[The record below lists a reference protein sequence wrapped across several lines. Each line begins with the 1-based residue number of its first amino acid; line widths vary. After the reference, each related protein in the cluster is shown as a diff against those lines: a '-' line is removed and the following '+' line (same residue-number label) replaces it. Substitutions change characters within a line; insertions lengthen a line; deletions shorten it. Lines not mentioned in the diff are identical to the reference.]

1 MANEQVE
8 LKVVIS
14 QDTVDF
20 VRGLSV
26 AGKKLDDFGKD
37 GKFSINSL
45 ETALKALK
53 KQFDSL
59 DDPLERQKIAPKINE
74 ISNGIKTLNEQY
86 KQYKRTAE
94 ESIVPTEKLNRGLRD
109 TEDPARR
116 ARIAVYGLNQVVR
129 DLPFGF
135 IAISN
140 NIPVLID
147 QFNALREQEGSTRKA
162 LQAFSAGLVGAGGVS
177 IALSVVV
184 SAITSAVQKY
194 GSLQKA
200 FDALIGTTNSLR
212 IAKEA
217 VNNEVVK
224 SNANATIEIGKI
236 EFLVRAI
243 QDNTLSQEQRINA
256 YKEFKKLAPGVIKD
270 MTQENALTASGALLL
285 QQRSQQLIQYI
296 KLKGQEGALVKLLEK
311 ANEKRFQSEIDFLTN
326 VRNFANGNIGLL
338 DRVIQNFQ
346 LVNDPANFLGLKT
359 LQKDLADSSTQS
371 EFFADV
377 LKKIREELLGIDPQ
391 VTGIEDYK
399 KILDELLRKQ
409 AQTSKS
415 AEQART
421 KEQKAIDDA
430 NRETIKGFDAR
441 IQAQQAYIKNL
452 SLFDKNYWDS
462 YQKLLDEQ
470 QALEVFRANIEIA
483 DARKLKDI
491 LLNIDKE
498 YLEKA
503 RKAFNDAADERKKI
517 TAKETADRIKEQ
529 GDLADYQDSVTR
541 ELFGIDPNG
550 IQRRISDFYKL
561 LNRENKL
568 STEQLRELAN
578 TLSNVVGGAVNSL
591 FDALS
596 RGDDIFGAIGESLK
610 RLIIQ
615 LAATVIKAAALAA
628 ILSLIPGGGLA
639 VGAASATATST
650 GGIGNIFKALL
661 NLGSAPLG
669 GGSSPIVGPG
679 GVALSGQVVFVQRG
693 TDLVGVLDRSNARI
707 GRVG

>member
-326 VRNFANGNIGLL
+326 VRNFASGNIGLL
-338 DRVIQNFQ
+338 DKVIQNFQ

>member
-1 MANEQVE
+1 
-8 LKVVIS
+8 
-14 QDTVDF
+14 
-20 VRGLSV
+20 
-26 AGKKLDDFGKD
+26 
-37 GKFSINSL
+37 
-45 ETALKALK
+45 
-53 KQFDSL
+53 
-59 DDPLERQKIAPKINE
+59 
-74 ISNGIKTLNEQY
+74 
-86 KQYKRTAE
+86 
-94 ESIVPTEKLNRGLRD
+94 
-109 TEDPARR
+109 
-116 ARIAVYGLNQVVR
+116 
-129 DLPFGF
+129 
-135 IAISN
+135 
-140 NIPVLID
+140 
-147 QFNALREQEGSTRKA
+147 
-162 LQAFSAGLVGAGGVS
+162 
-177 IALSVVV
+177 
-184 SAITSAVQKY
+184 
-194 GSLQKA
+194 
-200 FDALIGTTNSLR
+200 
-212 IAKEA
+212 
-217 VNNEVVK
+217 
-224 SNANATIEIGKI
+224 
-236 EFLVRAI
+236 
-243 QDNTLSQEQRINA
+243 
-256 YKEFKKLAPGVIKD
+256 
-270 MTQENALTASGALLL
+270 
-285 QQRSQQLIQYI
+285 
-296 KLKGQEGALVKLLEK
+296 
-311 ANEKRFQSEIDFLTN
+311 
-326 VRNFANGNIGLL
+326 LL

-409 AQTSKS
+409 AQASKS

-470 QALEVFRANIEIA
+470 KALEVFRANIEIA

-679 GVALSGQVVFVQRG
+679 GVAISGQVVFVQRG

>member
-20 VRGLSV
+20 VRGLSI

-326 VRNFANGNIGLL
+326 VRNFASGNIGLL

-529 GDLADYQDSVTR
+529 ADLADYQDSVTR

>member
-326 VRNFANGNIGLL
+326 VRNFASGNIGLL

>member
-20 VRGLSV
+20 VRGLSI